1 MRVTNSATFRNFSS
15 SVNDVHGRLNKS
27 MNKLS
32 SGKAY
37 EAAADNPLAYYEGK
51 KIDNQYLDTLSKL
64 NLIPDVQNRL
74 YQQELGVRDI
84 QTRLSKAK
92 GRVEYILTETSNV
105 DPGLVQTTRDELLAY
120 QQTMAN
126 DLNAQYRDFYI
137 YGGNDVSTP
146 PFSLSADGMTLTYTH
161 KFPGD
166 DQATVMKMEMV
177 MKDGVYQYDFSG
189 TKADGKTPMDPDET
203 LDAIV
208 RAMSEQGRMDIGY
221 GTIYDRETLVDTYT
235 GGLNAITGL
244 SSDTVKAMNDP
255 QKQDELKDLIKERLN
270 ESPIG
275 LIAQAVKSIDTYT
288 AGGDRTEF
296 RETLAP
302 VMDKMTTSEHRL
314 GTVYSDLG
322 NKYNILGTTEER
334 LGLDKINLTEQYKNK
349 LGTDPYDAIIEMYSY
364 QQSYNAAL
372 KVSSYMFGTSLFDFM
387 R

>member
-27 MNKLS
+27 MNKIS

-105 DPGLVQTTRDELLAY
+105 DRGLIQTTKDELLAF
-120 QQTMAN
+120 QQTMVN

-166 DQATVMKMEMV
+166 AQATVMEMKMEEQA
-177 MKDGVYQYDFSG
+177 DGSYQYTFTG
-189 TKADGKTPMDPDET
+189 TDPNGANMGEDET
-203 LDAIV
+203 LNAIV
-208 RAMSEQGRMDIGY
+208 KAMSEQGRMDVGY
-221 GTIYDRETLVDTYT
+221 GTIYDRETLIDTYT

-244 SSDTVKAMNDP
+244 SSDAVKAMTNPGD
-255 QKQDELKDLIKERLN
+255 QIKTLLN

-275 LIAQAVKSIDTYT
+275 LIAQAVKSIDTYMED
-288 AGGDRTEF
+288 GDRTKF

-302 VMDKMTTSEHRL
+302 VMDKMTASEHRL

-322 NKYNILGTTEER
+322 NKYNILGTTEDR

-349 LGTDPYDAIIEMYSY
+349 LGADPYDSIIEMYSY

>member
-92 GRVEYILTETSNV
+92 GRVEYILTETSNI
-105 DPGLVQTTRDELLAY
+105 DPGLVQTTKDELLAY

-166 DQATVMKMEMV
+166 KNATVMEMKMEEQA
-177 MKDGVYQYDFSG
+177 DGSYQYKFTGTDPSG
-189 TKADGKTPMDPDET
+189 ANMGEDET
-203 LDAIV
+203 LNAIV

-244 SSDTVKAMNDP
+244 SSDTVKAQADSDP
-255 QKQDELKDLIKERLN
+255 DKLKGQIKELLN

-275 LIAQAVKSIDTYT
+275 LIAQAVKSIDTYMED
-288 AGGDRTEF
+288 GDRTKF

-302 VMDKMTTSEHRL
+302 VMDKMTASEHRL

-322 NKYNILGTTEER
+322 NKYNILGTTEDR

-349 LGTDPYDAIIEMYSY
+349 LGADPYDSIIEMYSY

>member
-1 MRVTNSATFRNFSS
+1 MRVTNNATFRNFRS

-27 MNKLS
+27 MNKIS

-92 GRVEYILTETSNV
+92 GRVEYILTETSNI
-105 DPGLVQTTRDELLAY
+105 DPGLVQTTKDELLAY

-166 DQATVMKMEMV
+166 AQATVMEMKMEEQA
-177 MKDGVYQYDFSG
+177 DGSYQYTFTG
-189 TKADGKTPMDPDET
+189 TDPNGANMGEDET
-203 LDAIV
+203 LNAIV
-208 RAMSEQGRMDIGY
+208 KAMSEQGRMDIGY

-244 SSDTVKAMNDP
+244 SSDTVKAQAGSDLT
-255 QKQDELKDLIKERLN
+255 KLKGQIKELLN

-275 LIAQAVKSIDTYT
+275 LIAQAVKSIDTYMEDS
-288 AGGDRTEF
+288 DRTKF

-322 NKYNILGTTEER
+322 NKYNILGTTEDR

-349 LGTDPYDAIIEMYSY
+349 LGADPYDSIIEMYSY

>member
-1 MRVTNSATFRNFSS
+1 MRVTNNATFRNFRS

-27 MNKLS
+27 MNKIS
-32 SGKAY
+32 SRKAY

-92 GRVEYILTETSNV
+92 GRVEYILTETSNI
-105 DPGLVQTTRDELLAY
+105 DPGLVQTTKDELLAY

-166 DQATVMKMEMV
+166 DQATVMEMKMEEQA
-177 MKDGVYQYDFSG
+177 DGSYQYTFTG
-189 TKADGKTPMDPDET
+189 TDPNGANMGEDET
-203 LDAIV
+203 LNAIV
-208 RAMSEQGRMDIGY
+208 KAMSEQGRMDIGY

-244 SSDTVKAMNDP
+244 SSDTVKAQAGSDLT
-255 QKQDELKDLIKERLN
+255 KLKGQIKELLN

-275 LIAQAVKSIDTYT
+275 LIAQAVKSIDIYMEDS
-288 AGGDRTEF
+288 DRTKF

-322 NKYNILGTTEER
+322 NKYNILGTTEDR

-349 LGTDPYDAIIEMYSY
+349 LGADPYDSIIEMYSY

>member
-27 MNKLS
+27 MNKIS

-37 EAAADNPLAYYEGK
+37 ETAADNPLAYYEGK

-105 DPGLVQTTRDELLAY
+105 DRGLIQTTKDELLAF
-120 QQTMAN
+120 QQTMVN

-146 PFSLSADGMTLTYTH
+146 PFSLSADGMTLTYSH

-166 DQATVMKMEMV
+166 NNATVMTMEM
-177 MKDGVYQYDFSG
+177 KEINGSYQYEFS
-189 TKADGKTPMDPDET
+189 D
-203 LDAIV
+203 LDSIV
-208 RAMSEQGRMDIGY
+208 RAMSEQGRMDVGY
-221 GTIYDRETLVDTYT
+221 GTIYDRETLIDTYT

-244 SSDTVKAMNDP
+244 SSDAVKAMTNPGD
-255 QKQDELKDLIKERLN
+255 QIKTLLN

-275 LIAQAVKSIDTYT
+275 LIAQAVKSIDTYMED
-288 AGGDRTEF
+288 GDKTKF

-302 VMDKMTTSEHRL
+302 VMDKMTASEHRL

-349 LGTDPYDAIIEMYSY
+349 LGADPYDSIIEMYSY

>member
-1 MRVTNSATFRNFSS
+1 MRVTNNATFRNFRS

-27 MNKLS
+27 MNKIS

-84 QTRLSKAK
+84 QTRLSTAK
-92 GRVEYILTETSNV
+92 TRVEYVLTETSNI
-105 DPGLVQTTRDELLAY
+105 DPGLVQTTKDELLAL

-146 PFSLSADGMTLTYTH
+146 PFSLSADGMELTYTH

-166 DQATVMKMEMV
+166 DQATVMEMKMEEQA
-177 MKDGVYQYDFSG
+177 DGSYQYTFTG
-189 TKADGKTPMDPDET
+189 TDSKGADMDESAT

-208 RAMSEQGRMDIGY
+208 KAMSEQGRMDIGY

-255 QKQDELKDLIKERLN
+255 QKQDELKALIKERLN

-275 LIAQAVKSIDTYT
+275 LVAQAVKSIDTYMEDS
-288 AGGDRTEF
+288 DRTKF

-302 VMDKMTTSEHRL
+302 VMDRMTASEHRL

-322 NKYNILGTTEER
+322 NKYNILGTTEDR

-349 LGTDPYDAIIEMYSY
+349 LGADPYDSIIEMYSY